1 MSQFFSIKRKS
12 QDSLIN
18 DQMRAS
24 SLFPVLAYDEEGGM
38 FLCDDK
44 TIGFGFMCHPLSGTD
59 DKIEQ
64 QVNALLNESYPAN
77 TQMQVILYRSPDINR
92 EMYHMMGLRDS
103 YRDSLLSE
111 VITER
116 AAFFQHYT
124 SNKMVV
130 ENEKGVFNLGYLF
143 DLKLII
149 TLKVPIS
156 GESPTQ
162 DEYNNLRVTRT
173 KVMTTLENIKV
184 RPTTLN
190 ATNWVRVMNTL
201 FNWGADAAWRVDAC
215 DWDRTQPLCNQV
227 MDYENDIEINKD
239 YLRVGRQYAKCLS
252 SKRRPEYMCFGDAIV
267 NSGDLS
273 GGLGGVRQNFL
284 VCTNIVFPEPDS
296 EKQKIE
302 RKRKFAVNQAS
313 GPLVKFVPLLLDK
326 KQDFDALYDS
336 IQDGKKPL
344 KISYHVVVFGKNK
357 EEVESAAMTA
367 RNFWRTNRYEIMVD
381 KFIQMPVFVNC
392 LPLCCDAEAINDL
405 NRHKTLTAKEA
416 APLMP
421 LFGEWKGTGTP
432 HLNLVTRNMQLMSF
446 SLHDTGSNMNAVIA
460 AQSGSGKSFLTNET
474 ISSYMSEGA
483 QVWVIDVGRSY
494 EKLCESY
501 KGQFL
506 HFGSSSRACLNPFPL
521 VVSLDGTP
529 QTRAPDAPFIEGDDD
544 DDGEEDALVGLLEAM
559 AAPNQKLSD
568 FQISA
573 LKKTLNEVWRE
584 HYRNTTVDLIQAA
597 LLKHEDS
604 RVQDIGHQLYAFTSK
619 GSYGRFF
626 SGDNNVQFNSQ
637 FTVLELEELK
647 SRKHLQQVVL
657 LQLIY
662 QIQQEMYL
670 GDRDRKK
677 LVIIDEAWDLLTQG
691 DVAKF
696 IEAGYRRFR
705 KYGGSVIIITQSIN
719 DLYES
724 PTGRAISEN
733 SATTMLLG
741 QKPETIES
749 IKRDGKLELSDYD
762 YEQLKTVHTI
772 PGVYSEIF
780 IKSEFG
786 TGIGRLIVND
796 FQKMLY
802 STKAEDVNAIKK
814 RCETG
819 MTVPQAI
826 NSILNEKNRGANT
839 CHNMRSASR
848 VVDKVAL

>member
-1 MSQFFSIKRKS
+1 MSEFYSVKRKN
-12 QDSLIN
+12 QGSLIN
-18 DQMRAS
+18 EKMRAS
-24 SLFPVLAYDEEGGM
+24 SVFPVLAYDEEGGM

-44 TIGFGFMCHPLSGTD
+44 TIAFGFICNPLTGAD
-59 DKIEQ
+59 DKVEQ

-77 TQMQVILYRSPDINR
+77 TQMQVIMYRSPQINR
-92 EMYHMMGLRDS
+92 EMYYIMGLRDS
-103 YRDSLLSE
+103 FRDPLLSE

-124 SNKMVV
+124 SNKMIV
-130 ENEKGVFNLGYLF
+130 ESENGVYNLGYLF
-143 DLKLII
+143 DLKVLI
-149 TLKVPIS
+149 TVKVPIS
-156 GESPTQ
+156 GERPTQ
-162 DEYNNLRVTRT
+162 NDYNDLRVIRT
-173 KVMTTLENIKV
+173 KVMTTLDNIKL
-184 RPTTLN
+184 RPQTLD
-190 ATNWVRVMNTL
+190 ARNWVRAMNTL

-215 DWDRTQPLCNQV
+215 DWDKTEPLCNQV
-227 MDYENDIEINKD
+227 LDYENDIEINKD
-239 YLRVGRQYAKCLS
+239 FLRIGKQYAKCLS
-252 SKRRPEYMCFGDAIV
+252 AKRRPEYMHFGDAIV
-267 NSGDLS
+267 NAGDLS
-273 GGLGGVRQNFL
+273 GGLGGVRQNYL
-284 VCTNIVFPEPDS
+284 VCTNIVFPDS
-296 EKQKIE
+296 DREKQKIE
-302 RKRKFAVNQAS
+302 RKRQFAVNQAS
-313 GPLVKFVPLLLDK
+313 GPLVKFVPILLDK
-326 KQDFDALYDS
+326 KNDFDVIYESL
-336 IQDGKKPL
+336 QDGKKPL
-344 KISYHVVVFGKNK
+344 KMSYHVVVFGKSK
-357 EEVESAAMTA
+357 DEVESAAMTA

-381 KFIQMPVFVNC
+381 KFIQMPVLINC
-392 LPLCCDAEAINDL
+392 MPLCCDCDAINDL

-432 HLNLVTRNMQLMSF
+432 HLNLLSRNMQLMSF
-446 SLHDTGSNMNAVIA
+446 SLHDTGSNMNGVIT
-460 AQSGSGKSFLTNET
+460 AQSGSGKSFLTNEV

-494 EKLCESY
+494 EKLCDTY
-501 KGQFL
+501 GGDFL
-506 HFGSSSRACLNPFPL
+506 HFGSSSSACLNPFPL
-521 VVSLDGTP
+521 VVSLDGTS
-529 QTRAPDAPFIEGDDD
+529 QTRAPDAPFIEGDND

-568 FQISA
+568 FQVSA
-573 LKKTLNEVWRE
+573 LKKTLNEVWKE
-584 HYRNTTVDLIQAA
+584 HFRNTTVDLIQEA
-597 LLKHEDS
+597 LLKNIDP
-604 RVQDIGHQLYAFTSK
+604 RVQDIGHQMYAFTSK

-626 SGDNNVQFNSQ
+626 IGVNNVKFNSQ

-719 DLYES
+719 DLYDS
-724 PTGRAISEN
+724 PTGRAIAEN

-749 IKRDGKLELSDYD
+749 IKREGKLELSNYD

-772 PGVYSEIF
+772 PGVYSEVF

-786 TGIGRLIVND
+786 RGVGRLIVND
-796 FQKMLY
+796 FQKLLY
-802 STKAEDVNAIKK
+802 STKAEDVNAIKC

-826 NSILNEKNRGANT
+826 NAILSDKNSVNPAKT
-839 CHNMRSASR
+839 VEMMR
-848 VVDKVAL
+848 

>member
-1 MSQFFSIKRKS
+1 MSEFYSVKRKN
-12 QDSLIN
+12 QGSLIN
-18 DQMRAS
+18 EQMRAS
-24 SLFPVLAYDEEGGM
+24 SVFPVLAYDEEGGM

-44 TIGFGFMCHPLSGTD
+44 TIGFGFMCHPLTGAD

-64 QVNALLNESYPAN
+64 QVNALLNESYPSN
-77 TQMQVILYRSPDINR
+77 TQMQVIMYRSPDINR

-103 YRDSLLSE
+103 FRDPLLSE

-130 ENEKGVFNLGYLF
+130 ESEKGIYNLGYLF
-143 DLKLII
+143 DLKLLI
-149 TLKVPIS
+149 TVKVPIS
-156 GESPTQ
+156 GERPTQ
-162 DEYNNLRVTRT
+162 NEYKDLRVIRT

-184 RPTTLN
+184 RPQTLD
-190 ATNWVRVMNTL
+190 AKNWVRVMNTL

-215 DWDRTQPLCNQV
+215 DWDKTQPLCNQV
-227 MDYENDIEINKD
+227 LDYENDIEINKD
-239 YLRVGRQYAKCLS
+239 HLRIGRQYAKCLS
-252 SKRRPEYMCFGDAIV
+252 AKRRPEYMHFGDAIV

-273 GGLGGVRQNFL
+273 GGLGGVRQNYL

-302 RKRKFAVNQAS
+302 RKRQFAVNQAS

-326 KQDFDALYDS
+326 KQDFDAIYESL
-336 IQDGKKPL
+336 QDGKKPL
-344 KISYHVVVFGKNK
+344 KISYHVVVFGKDK

-381 KFIQMPVFVNC
+381 KFIQMPVLINC
-392 LPLCCDAEAINDL
+392 MPLCCDVEAINDL
-405 NRHKTLTAKEA
+405 NRHKTLTAREA

-446 SLHDTGSNMNAVIA
+446 SLHDTGSNMNGVIA
-460 AQSGSGKSFLTNET
+460 AQSGSGKSFLTNEI

-494 EKLCESY
+494 EKLCDTY
-501 KGQFL
+501 GGDFL

-521 VVSLDGTP
+521 VVSLDGTS
-529 QTRAPDAPFIEGDDD
+529 QTRAPDAPFVEGDDD

-573 LKKTLNEVWRE
+573 LKKTLNEVWKE
-584 HYRNTTVDLIQAA
+584 HFRNTTVDLIQEA
-597 LLKHEDS
+597 LLKHTDP

-626 SGDNNVQFNSQ
+626 TGANNVKFNSQ
-637 FTVLELEELK
+637 FTVMELEELK

-719 DLYES
+719 DLYDS
-724 PTGRAISEN
+724 PTGRAIAEN

-749 IKRDGKLELSDYD
+749 IKREGKLELSDYD

-772 PGVYSEIF
+772 PGVYSEVF

-786 TGIGRLIVND
+786 RGVGRLIVND
-796 FQKMLY
+796 FQKLLY
-802 STKAEDVNAIKK
+802 STKAEDVNAIKR

-826 NSILNEKNRGANT
+826 NAILSEKNSVNPAKAVEM
-839 CHNMRSASR
+839 MR
-848 VVDKVAL
+848 